1 MNISHNFF
9 LYFKDNQPILFNYK
23 QKKEYSLRKEYLKA
37 LVDYS
42 NTEEDITTKE
52 NIVNDFISTDILT
65 QKNNKDQPYLNY
77 YAHMFHHITKDTSN
91 AMAEATE
98 EEWAGQYL
106 EVCKKVK
113 QVEFPKRGQIEDF
126 KVVITLPK
134 AEEINIDLI
143 DTLKKRKTIRE
154 FEETAVNIQ
163 QLSNL
168 LFYSFGYVHGVEKE
182 YGPFR
187 RRTSPSG
194 GSLQIIEPYVA
205 IFNVK
210 GVENGIYWYEP
221 ETHSLCK
228 VNDHFSYQDLRE
240 CLAGQFFGNDCSFG
254 IFLAANLEILAWK
267 YKTPRNYKVVYLEAG
282 HFSQTSQVIAVTQSL
297 QTWITGA
304 FKESAIEKFCKMDG
318 ITKIPVFFTAYGKGK
333 FSHMHTIMK
342 KKLDE
347 YRD

>member
-23 QKKEYSLRKEYLKA
+23 DKKEYNVQKEYLYTLINHSK
-37 LVDYS
+37 
-42 NTEEDITTKE
+42 TEEQNTDSSKIVQDFITADVFTLKE
-52 NIVNDFISTDILT
+52 NKVE
-65 QKNNKDQPYLNY
+65 PYLNY
-77 YAHMFHHITKDTSN
+77 YAHMFHHLTKDTSN
-91 AMAEATE
+91 AMAESTE

-106 EVCKKVK
+106 EVCKRVK
-113 QVEFPKRGQIEDF
+113 QQEFPRRAKIEDF
-126 KVVITLPK
+126 EIVYTLPT
-134 AEEINIDLI
+134 AEQVNTDLV
-143 DTLKKRKTIRE
+143 DTLKKRKTVRE
-154 FEETAVNIQ
+154 FEPSKVTIN

-194 GSLQIIEPYVA
+194 GSLQIIEPYVT
-205 IFNVK
+205 IFNVE
-210 GVENGIYWYEP
+210 GIENGVYFYEP

-228 VNDHFSYQDLRE
+228 VNDQFSYEDLRE
-240 CLAGQFFGNDCSFG
+240 CLAGQFFGNNCTFG

-267 YKTPRNYKVVYLEAG
+267 YKTPRNYKVVFLEAG
-282 HFSQTSQVIAVTQSL
+282 HFSQTSQIIAVSQSL

-318 ITKIPVFFTAYGKGK
+318 IKKIPVFFTAYGNGK

-342 KKLDE
+342 KKLEE